1 MPNVTITDIPLILPI
16 NAYLVR
22 INTGVTPHTTGV
34 IYDTTNNNL
43 FGVDEPMIA
52 TPEYNERRIMTY
64 KEFVESDLCKKM
76 VREEKDKEMLLQGE
90 KNENVKKR

>member
-1 MPNVTITDIPLILPI
+1 
-16 NAYLVR
+16 
-22 INTGVTPHTTGV
+22 
-34 IYDTTNNNL
+34 
-43 FGVDEPMIA
+43 MIA

-90 KNENVKKR
+90 KNENVKKRWWLYPQVIPQQNNLFFCVVFYVFRIIHYIFYV